1 MNVFD
6 YGEVFRV
13 NLIDPVTIEVLLESP
28 CDFEARTTH
37 YFGISDREPIRAA
50 GTVKISYG
58 FDPKASS
65 VRVAIES
72 TQNTQYIDFRTLSGD
87 WFVATLTPCGE
98 FLVMAEPYLIEAYA
112 L

>member
-1 MNVFD
+1 MTLF
-6 YGEVFRV
+6 
-13 NLIDPVTIEVLLESP
+13 
-28 CDFEARTTH
+28 
-37 YFGISDREPIRAA
+37 A